1 MDADAE
7 NKISFYRN
15 WWSIWVSMGSIITAV
30 GCWMMPCRESW
41 AGLTA
46 TLVLSILCPYHHH
59 TGVET
64 MSIFRQSWGLDIQH
78 SAPKSGWFVPCLIPH
93 TQGSEIDT
101 DWLTSGIIWIISVL
115 GPRLGNSV
123 TLRLHNNDL
132 ATENISQPSYEI
144 INIPGSR
151 HSGTLEL
158 RLCFPSPSHLHSISR
173 NQAVSGIYSMIQHE
187 IGNYFTHHFDRVM
200 IMMEH
205 FPFLWPQ

>member
-1 MDADAE
+1 MSRIMSRADRDLGL
-7 NKISFYRN
+7 KYPLPISSPHRSGDNVHIQTKLRFR
-15 WWSIWVSMGSIITAV
+15 
-30 GCWMMPCRESW
+30 
-41 AGLTA
+41 L
-46 TLVLSILCPYHHH
+46 IL
-59 TGVET
+59 
-64 MSIFRQSWGLDIQH
+64 H
-78 SAPKSGWFVPCLIPH
+78 SPPKSRWFVPCLIPH

-123 TLRLHNNDL
+123 TLRLHNNDV

-205 FPFLWPQ
+205 FPLLWPQ

>member
-1 MDADAE
+1 MVFTGIQYPLDNRHHATEFQIQTRLQQQQNPSSHSFKCCLSPWNLLCISSLLDADAE
-7 NKISFYRN
+7 NKYQSTETKER
-15 WWSIWVSMGSIITAV
+15 SSMSMGRIIAV

-64 MSIFRQSWGLDIQH
+64 LSIFRQSWGLDILH
-78 SAPKSGWFVPCLIPH
+78 STPKSRWFVPCLIPH

-132 ATENISQPSYEI
+132 ATAI
-144 INIPGSR
+144 
-151 HSGTLEL
+151 
-158 RLCFPSPSHLHSISR
+158 FPSRVTRVSR
-173 NQAVSGIYSMIQHE
+173 
-187 IGNYFTHHFDRVM
+187 
-200 IMMEH
+200 
-205 FPFLWPQ
+205 

>member
-1 MDADAE
+1 M
-7 NKISFYRN
+7 KYL
-15 WWSIWVSMGSIITAV
+15 GKY
-30 GCWMMPCRESW
+30 GKYHYCCWMLDDAMSRIMSR
-41 AGLTA
+41 ADRDLGLKYPLPISSPHRSGDNVHIQTKLRFRYSA
-46 TLVLSILCPYHHH
+46 FSTPNLGDLC
-59 TGVET
+59 
-64 MSIFRQSWGLDIQH
+64 
-78 SAPKSGWFVPCLIPH
+78 PH